1 MGYFGDIAMRKK
13 IGQLYKNQINEKFLE
28 CSRRGYLRIFY
39 PFVAGSTPARPT
51 LKNKYLAFIYV
62 IWL

>member
-1 MGYFGDIAMRKK
+1 MRKK

-28 CSRRGYLRIFY
+28 CSRRGDLRTFN